1 MCPGRGQKKKFV
13 ALTLLVNITQNKLEK
28 ITQNFRE
35 SLTELLKIK
44 QTTLYLVVVVSQF
57 FFLRIKFYINLFF
70 LKNCTTQDYLKLNLN
85 RIKT

>member
-13 ALTLLVNITQNKLEK
+13 ALTLLVNITQNKVEK

>member
-70 LKNCTTQDYLKLNLN
+70 LKNGTTQDY
-85 RIKT
+85 

>member
-13 ALTLLVNITQNKLEK
+13 ALTLLVNITENKLEK